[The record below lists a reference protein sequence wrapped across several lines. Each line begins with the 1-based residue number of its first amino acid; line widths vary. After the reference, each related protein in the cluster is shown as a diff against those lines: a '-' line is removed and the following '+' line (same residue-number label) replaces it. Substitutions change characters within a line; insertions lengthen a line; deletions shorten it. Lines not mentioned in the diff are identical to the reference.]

1 MIFLGASFGAN
12 PIIFSHLFS
21 FTSIGWFS
29 MVYDPI
35 PMLFS
40 VPRSYVHVLS
50 STVLCGVIISL
61 LGWNNSPNL
70 RELSHQTFTMWP
82 LDNPSKFTS
91 IFTFPS
97 TKRSRKWSYVPE
109 INSTQI
115 SALPNAAVR
124 PQTPSQLQDRGILMK
139 IKRCEKM
146 IRFWRLKKSLLYE
159 GSYWPICLRG
169 G

>member
-1 MIFLGASFGAN
+1 MIFFRRQFWSESYH
-12 PIIFSHLFS
+12 FSHLFS

-50 STVLCGVIISL
+50 STILCGMIISL
-61 LGWNNSPNL
+61 LEWNNSPNS

-82 LDNPSKFTS
+82 LENPSKFTS

-109 INSTQI
+109 INSTQF
-115 SALPNAAVR
+115 SAPPNAVVR
-124 PQTPSQLQDRGILMK
+124 PQTHSQLQDRRILMK
-139 IKRCEKM
+139 IKRCEKV
-146 IRFWRLKKSLLYE
+146 IRFWRLKNH
-159 GSYWPICLRG
+159 C
-169 G
+169 